1 MNEKKYLSINLKLR
15 APDGSAVDGIVIIKD
30 GWAISNFRHPTLAK
44 ELYIA
49 EKKRHENVSYDA
61 EKKYVIQKYAN
72 KTKEQIMEII
82 KKELN
87 KSGGKFLGVT
97 SE

>member
-15 APDGSAVDGIVIIKD
+15 APDGNFVDGIIVIRD
-30 GWAISNFRHPTLAK
+30 GWAISNFKHPTLAK

-49 EKKRHENVSYDA
+49 EKKRHEDVSYDA
-61 EKKYVIQKYAN
+61 EKKYIIQKYAN
-72 KTKEQIMEII
+72 KTKEQIIEII

-87 KSGGKFLGVT
+87 KSGGKLLEVA
-97 SE
+97 EV